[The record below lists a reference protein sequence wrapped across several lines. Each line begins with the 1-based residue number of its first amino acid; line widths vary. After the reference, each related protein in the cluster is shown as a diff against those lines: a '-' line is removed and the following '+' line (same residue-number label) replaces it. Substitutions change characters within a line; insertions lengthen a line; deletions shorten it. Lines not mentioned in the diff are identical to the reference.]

1 MFLPIHL
8 NLFNMKLDKNKKIVI
23 GVGILGLLAFI
34 LYKKGVF
41 GGESETDEVI
51 VDNTPLKFSPIDNT
65 PLKSSPVIPIVMT
78 ASSSSTPQ
86 VVDLKTPPQFTE
98 VVTANIPKTAGSF
111 QTFN

>member
-1 MFLPIHL
+1 
-8 NLFNMKLDKNKKIVI
+8 MKLDKNKKIVI

-41 GGESETDEVI
+41 GGEVEETEV
-51 VDNTPLKFSPIDNT
+51 VEETLKSSMPVTDNT